1 MAFHKPVL
9 VEKVVEILLDV
20 DGELFIDCTLGAG
33 GHSEALFEAADHP
46 IRILGIDK
54 DPDALSLA
62 AKRLAGRKGIT
73 IERGSYV
80 SLDDLAAKHGFIEVD
95 GILADFGQSS
105 DQLED
110 PARGFSYRTEGPL
123 DMRYDPYSG
132 TTAAEIVNECSRT
145 EIAEI
150 IRCYG
155 QERMANR
162 IAVAIV
168 RSRPLHTTT
177 QLSSVVRKACPGAYI
192 EKTLAR
198 VFMALRVFVNDELS
212 TFKELLPKALGL
224 LRIGGR
230 MVFISYDSNQDR
242 IVKEFFRTRS
252 QTCTCPPGLPVCVCD
267 AHPELKILTH
277 RVIKPGTLEIE
288 TNPRSRSAR
297 LRAAQK
303 I

>member
-1 MAFHKPVL
+1 MAHHKPVL

-54 DPDALSLA
+54 DTDALSLA
-62 AKRLAGRKGIT
+62 IKRLAGRKSIT
-73 IERGSYV
+73 IERGSFNN
-80 SLDDLAAKHGFIEVD
+80 LDDIAAEHEFIEVD

-110 PARGFSYRTEGPL
+110 PVRGFSHRTEGPL

-132 TTAAEIVNECSRT
+132 STAAEIVNERSQT
-145 EIAEI
+145 ELAEI
-150 IRCYG
+150 IRRYG

-162 IAVAIV
+162 IAVAII

-177 QLSSVVRKACPGAYI
+177 QLSSVVRKACPDAHI
-192 EKTLAR
+192 NKTLAR

-212 TFKELLPKALGL
+212 AIKGLLPKALGL

-267 AHPELKILTH
+267 AHSELKILTP
-277 RVIKPGTLEIE
+277 RVIKPGRLEIE